1 MLRKGSPM
9 KTVDDIIFSDITNVI
24 SDLEL
29 GCGGAVVVSR
39 LLILQN
45 DITFNKKLVL
55 HKV

>member
-1 MLRKGSPM
+1 M

>member
-1 MLRKGSPM
+1 M

-39 LLILQN
+39 VSRLLILQN
-45 DITFNKKLVL
+45 EITFKKKLVL
-55 HKV
+55 H